1 MRPMQRQATQRNAT
15 ALPTFFAIGLCLLCV
30 TARGDDDSKLHDYT
44 DLFANHQRLSA
55 VEPKTDPKTGFIVGG
70 MNTTEAIRALKEIN
84 GIKIADLESSMRPG
98 KLSKAGFLG
107 DKERLLEIMAADND
121 WVVKAGLTHQEIARH
136 LRVLSAVS
144 RAESE
149 PFVYRGTRFRAKLIQ
164 FDGFQE
170 SPFNDGT
177 KASDDVGLENLDN
190 GEWIRYSLLVPMMIE
205 RYGFYEGKGTSYR
218 VDPKQVVK
226 LLSFLEVGDEAKPAS
241 KAPASKETQCVSATA
256 IIDGCELGG
265 KIMQVGM
272 EPVHERWAPLHAVI
286 KIQNSSDKERKLSF
300 FCQIIS
306 QNSKNPSDAFVFR
319 GRTYEMTIA
328 PRETVVREFPFIDPM
343 ASMPRGYMKDTVA
356 IRIARKPFK
365 RYGDH
370 IAIEPGKK
378 LEVGDDPV
386 TIAVKAEQVSP

>member
-1 MRPMQRQATQRNAT
+1 MKHHSIQPNAT
-15 ALPTFFAIGLCLLCV
+15 VLSTFFAIGLCLLCV
-30 TARGDDDSKLHDYT
+30 TARADDDSELHDYT
-44 DLFANHQRLSA
+44 NLDANYQRLLA
-55 VEPKTDPKTGFIVGG
+55 FKPKKDPKTGFIVGG
-70 MNTTEAIRALKEIN
+70 MNTTETIRGLKEIN
-84 GIKIADLESSMRPG
+84 GITIADLESSMRPG

-121 WVVKAGLTHQEIARH
+121 WVVKARLTHQEIARH
-136 LRVLSAVS
+136 LRVLAVVS
-144 RAESE
+144 QGESK
-149 PFVYRGTRFRAKLIQ
+149 PFIYHGTRLRAKKIQ
-164 FDGFQE
+164 YDGFQE
-170 SPFNDGT
+170 SPFKDGT
-177 KASDDVGLENLDN
+177 KASVDVALENLDN
-190 GEWIRYSLLVPMMIE
+190 GEWIRYSELVPMMIE
-205 RYGFYEGKGTSYR
+205 RYGFYEGKGTQYR

-226 LLSFLEVGDEAKPAS
+226 LLSFLEVGGEAKPAS
-241 KAPASKETQCVSATA
+241 NATASKETQCVSATA

-272 EPVHERWAPLHAVI
+272 EPVHGRWAPLHAVI
-286 KIQNSSDKERKLSF
+286 EIQNSSDKERKLSF

-343 ASMPRGYMKDTVA
+343 ASMPVGYMKDTVA
-356 IRIARKPFK
+356 IRIARKPFE

-386 TIAVKAEQVSP
+386 TIAVKAE